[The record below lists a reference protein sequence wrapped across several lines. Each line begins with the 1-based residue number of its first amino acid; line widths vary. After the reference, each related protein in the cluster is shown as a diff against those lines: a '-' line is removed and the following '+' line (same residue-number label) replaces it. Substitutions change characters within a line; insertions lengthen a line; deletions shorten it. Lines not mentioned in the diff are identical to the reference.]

1 MLLIEK
7 IFNHLSAQG
16 YANHLH
22 QASRLVKAQAVLM
35 VRLSDGF
42 LLARVKDDNAKIF
55 SIQANLKDWNRQNC
69 RCDCHQAMPCVHLLA
84 AMQSWLD
91 KHHSKPAA
99 PPMGLQQ
106 LTWTEAVKDEDG
118 LKWDLDFS
126 GDFEQGFTLGMLVEQ
141 ADQTWNL
148 TEILVFLLDHYNYAD
163 LMRKDEAGV
172 LELVNAQGYRLRVA
186 WSKIKWLL
194 NWMVEARIGS
204 KASKLEL
211 GVKWDAI
218 TRFADQQAEFGWQ
231 SNDAWRGMGW
241 LLRSTKPKSIEIPGF
256 NAQLRPYQ
264 QAGVEWLYRLHQAG
278 FGGILADD
286 MGLGKTVQVLAYL
299 SYLRAENLLSQPA
312 LIVMPTSLLSNWL
325 HEAEKYSPDLKVSV
339 FHGARRS
346 SDNWCTQDL
355 ILTSY
360 GMLQRQLKLF
370 QVQRFSH
377 LILDE
382 AQMIKNFRSQ
392 KTLALKTLNSPIKIC
407 LSGTPIEN
415 HYGELWSLV
424 DFAVPG
430 LLGTQTQFR
439 KNFRYP
445 LEKKQDV
452 AVLQSLKQRLS
463 PFVLRR
469 SKQDVLAYLP
479 PKNRIVQQIRL
490 NDEQS
495 MLYDTLR
502 AMLAAKVQS
511 ALSEQGFNNARWL
524 VLDALLK
531 LRQIC
536 CDARLLPP
544 QWRPKTPH
552 PSAKLDHLIGML
564 VNILAEN
571 RFVLVFSQFTS
582 MLNLIAAELEQ
593 KNLPYLMLTGKTQ
606 NRAEVIQRFQQ
617 GEAPIF
623 LLSMKVGGLGLN
635 LTRADTVIH
644 YEPWWNP
651 AVSAQATDRIHRMG
665 QTQAVFEYY
674 LIAEGT
680 IEATMMSIQEQKQNL
695 FEQTFGEVSLQ
706 QFEWTEETIMQFFAP
721 ISST

>member
-7 IFNHLSAQG
+7 IINHLSAQG
-16 YANHLH
+16 YDENLRK
-22 QASRLVKAQAVLM
+22 ASRLVKTQAVLM

-69 RCDCHQAMPCVHLLA
+69 RCDCHQSMPCLHLLA
-84 AMQSWLD
+84 AMQAWLD
-91 KHHSKPAA
+91 KQNTKSPLPKL
-99 PPMGLQQ
+99 GVTQ
-106 LTWTEAVKDEDG
+106 LTWTPAAKDEED
-118 LKWDLDFS
+118 LKWDLDLT
-126 GDFEQGFTLGMLVEQ
+126 GDFEHGFELGLMVEQ
-141 ADQTWNL
+141 AQQSWNL
-148 TEILVFLLDHYNYAD
+148 TEILVFLLDNFTYAD

-172 LELVNAQGYRLRVA
+172 LEIVNAQGYRLRVA
-186 WSKIKWLL
+186 WSKLKWLL
-194 NWMVEARIGS
+194 NWMVEARIGF
-204 KASKLEL
+204 KAAKLEL
-211 GVKWDAI
+211 GVKWDAMAK
-218 TRFADQQAEFGWQ
+218 FADKQLAFGWQ

-241 LLRSTKPKSIEIPGF
+241 LLRSDKPKITHIPNF
-256 NAQLRPYQ
+256 KADLRSYQ
-264 QAGVEWLYRLHQAG
+264 QAGVEWLFGLHQAG

-286 MGLGKTVQVLAYL
+286 MGLGKTVQILAYL
-299 SYLRAENLLSQPA
+299 SYLRSLNLLQKPV

-325 HEAEKYSPDLKVSV
+325 HEAEKYCPDFKVSV
-339 FHGARRS
+339 FHGARRTTK
-346 SDNWCTQDL
+346 DWPDQGL

-370 QVQRFSH
+370 QAHSFSH

-392 KTLALKTLNSPIKIC
+392 KTLALKTLNCPIKIC

-424 DFAVPG
+424 DFALPG
-430 LLGTQTQFR
+430 LLGTQSQFR
-439 KNFRYP
+439 KTFRYP
-445 LEKKQDV
+445 LEKKQDTE
-452 AVLQSLKQRLS
+452 VLQTLKQRLS

-469 SKQDVLAYLP
+469 SKQEVLSHLP
-479 PKNRIVQQIRL
+479 PKNRIVQHIPL
-490 NDEQS
+490 NEEQS
-495 MLYDTLR
+495 MLYETLR

-511 ALSEQGFNNARWL
+511 ALSEQGFTNSRWL

-536 CDARLLPP
+536 CDPCLLPTP
-544 QWRPKTPH
+544 WRPKNSE
-552 PSAKLDHLIGML
+552 PSAKLNHLMAML
-564 VNILAEN
+564 DTILAEN
-571 RFVLVFSQFTS
+571 RYVLVFSQFTS
-582 MLNLIAAELEQ
+582 MLNLIAKALDQ
-593 KNLPYLMLTGKTQ
+593 KNHPYLMLTGKTQ
-606 NRAEVIQRFQQ
+606 NRAQVIERFQQ

-651 AVSAQATDRIHRMG
+651 AVSAQATDRIHRLG

-680 IEATMMSIQEQKQNL
+680 IEATMMSIQEQKQTL
-695 FEQTFGEVSLQ
+695 FDQTFGELSLD
-706 QFEWTEETIMQFFAP
+706 QFEWTEETIMKFFAP
-721 ISST
+721 ISAS